1 MPRRTRTVSP
11 SVGVHGEVGAA
22 AERVWVSGR
31 GDLVIEGSNLPGRA
45 GIQVPRR
52 LTPAEMD
59 SLAVSNNVEFAL
71 IYRAGPGPNGG
82 GGSYWL
88 HSGTIDTVWFR
99 PSGDV
104 RWIYHT
110 HPVGPAWD
118 SFRAST
124 ADQDFL
130 RLLQGMGSPRKTSVI
145 IPEGGTPFRFDI
157 TTKRK

>member
-1 MPRRTRTVSP
+1 
-11 SVGVHGEVGAA
+11 
-22 AERVWVSGR
+22 
-31 GDLVIEGSNLPGRA
+31 
-45 GIQVPRR
+45 
-52 LTPAEMD
+52 MD

-71 IYRAGPGPNGG
+71 IYRAGAGSNGG

-88 HSGTIDTVWFR
+88 HSGTIDTVWFQ
-99 PSGDV
+99 PSGDA

-130 RLLQGMGSPRKTSVI
+130 RLLQGLGSPQKTSTI